1 MDPVNKEDATTRFDD
16 TASGSAT
23 QPVDRST
30 RAGEE
35 RHLSEDRNLTDPERL
50 EVFKQRFAQ
59 AELPDIPPIPGFHVC
74 WLTTTNPR
82 DPVHG
87 RLRLGYELLRAE
99 EVPGYEYV
107 SLKTGEYAGCIG
119 INEMVAAKLPEAL
132 YQMFMQSAHHDQ
144 PMEQANDIYESLE
157 DMQQRAAEHKANVK
171 IDGGFDQ
178 LKADTRIAHF
188 D

>member
-1 MDPVNKEDATTRFDD
+1 MTTNEKAGATPD
-16 TASGSAT
+16 
-23 QPVDRST
+23 PVDRST
-30 RAGEE
+30 RHGD
-35 RHLSEDRNLTDPERL
+35 DRNLTEDRQLTDTERL

-74 WLTTTNPR
+74 WLTTTNTR

-107 SLKTGEYAGCIG
+107 TMKTGEYAGCIG
-119 INEMVAAKLPEAL
+119 INEMVAAKIPLAL
-132 YQMFMQSAHHDQ
+132 YQAYMNSAHHEQ
-144 PMEQANDIYESLE
+144 PLAKANHIYESLE
-157 DMQQRAAEHKANVK
+157 AMQDSMASKKGKVEV
-171 IDGGFDQ
+171 DEGFNQ
-178 LKADTRIAHF
+178 LKSDHRLAQF